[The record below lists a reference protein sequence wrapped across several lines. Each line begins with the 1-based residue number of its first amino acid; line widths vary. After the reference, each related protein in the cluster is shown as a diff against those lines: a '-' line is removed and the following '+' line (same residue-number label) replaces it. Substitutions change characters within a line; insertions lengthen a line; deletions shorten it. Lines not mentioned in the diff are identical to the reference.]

1 MGDMKRI
8 LYPTYLLQ
16 FEIENVIQQRLFW
29 TLPEANITP
38 RKLGKA
44 QSCVIEDKPKL
55 KAKT

>member
-1 MGDMKRI
+1 MKRI